1 MVGSFKTVY
10 VLVHGLCSTSDEL
23 LTVKHALEK
32 AGLTTCSWNIPGY
45 SFDASQEHQ
54 IASTYNHWIEFLH
67 AQIVDLRAQHSS
79 PVRIQ
84 LIGLSAGANLILGL
98 SIKYPADVQSL
109 VLLSTPL
116 WIDGWSI
123 PFYHWLFPLA
133 LYTPL
138 GALWSYKEKEP
149 FGVKNERIRAWIKK
163 QLMERRISSAGA
175 SVLDIGHLRAHDQ
188 LRRFVRK
195 TLPHSQMPS
204 ALMIHAREDEVAS
217 LRNVRWLQEHWQ
229 GSTLSFIELGN
240 SYHMITIDNDRQQV
254 CEEIL
259 SFSHTLQHQNLPV
272 I

>member
-32 AGLTTCSWNIPGY
+32 AGLTTCSWTIPGY
-45 SFDASQEHQ
+45 SFDANQEHQ
-54 IASTYNHWIEFLH
+54 VASSYDHWIEFLH
-67 AQIVDLRAQHSS
+67 EQIVDLRAQHST
-79 PVRIQ
+79 PVQIQ

-98 SIKYPADVQSL
+98 SIKHPSDVQSL

-116 WIDGWSI
+116 WIDGWSV
-123 PFYHWLFPLA
+123 PFYHWLLPLA

-138 GALWSYKEKEP
+138 GAFWRYEEKEP

-163 QLMERRISSAGA
+163 QLSERRISSAGA
-175 SVLDIGHLRAHDQ
+175 SVLEIGHLRAHDQ

-195 TLPHSQMPS
+195 TLPHAKMPTT
-204 ALMIHAREDEVAS
+204 LMIHAKEDEVAS
-217 LRNVRWLQEHWQ
+217 LNNVKWLRDHWQ
-229 GSTLSFIELGN
+229 GSTLSYVELGN

-259 SFSHTLQHQNLPV
+259 GFTHTLQTVNSPV
-272 I
+272 V